1 MSLSWQDHLVVAAYL
16 LVTLAIGVWASRRR
30 GGDDEYFLGG
40 RRMPWFAVGL
50 SLIATL
56 LSSLTY
62 LSEPGEVWQSG
73 VTHMWGKT
81 LAVPFEMAFVY
92 LVCIPFLMRFRY
104 TSAYEYLEH
113 RFGTGSRRL
122 GTALFVCLDVSWM
135 GIIVLVSSRALAH
148 VTGLPLAVIIG
159 TMGLIT
165 TIYTTI
171 GGNRA
176 VIWTDVVQLL
186 LLVAGAFLPIV
197 FVAVQTQTFVPDWYH
212 AVNAYR
218 ARVQASGEAV
228 PLVSFD
234 PFVRASVL
242 TVALHM
248 FVWHLCTHTGNQM
261 AVQRYFS
268 TSDLRRARWSFVVGA
283 LAGVAINLLL
293 LVVGLAVFYY
303 YDRLGHLPEGIEAG
317 PGGTITGKGTDQIF
331 PTFVVRHLPPGL
343 AGAVLAAMLGA
354 AMSTISSG
362 INSMAT
368 VLSVGANKGGA
379 DSAGSA
385 LGRNHVAT
393 AKRLTLVMG
402 LLITLA
408 AYGLD
413 YLTGERNIVEM
424 MPASFN
430 CFTGSLGGLF
440 FVGMFLPRATGRVA
454 IAATLCGLAVS
465 VSLAYSRPLSEAV
478 AGLAGTLPGL
488 AGFAPRLRLPAP
500 VSFTWVMPGSLAATF
515 GTAFLLSR
523 FSPPP
528 TDRIAGLT
536 WATRHQSPARR
547 WPDAS
552 GTAARPAPATPPTA
566 SRS

>member
-1 MSLSWQDHLVVAAYL
+1 
-16 LVTLAIGVWASRRR
+16 
-30 GGDDEYFLGG
+30 
-40 RRMPWFAVGL
+40 
-50 SLIATL
+50 
-56 LSSLTY
+56 
-62 LSEPGEVWQSG
+62 
-73 VTHMWGKT
+73 
-81 LAVPFEMAFVY
+81 
-92 LVCIPFLMRFRY
+92 
-104 TSAYEYLEH
+104 
-113 RFGTGSRRL
+113 
-122 GTALFVCLDVSWM
+122 M

-186 LLVAGAFLPIV
+186 LLVAGAFLPIL
-197 FVAVQTQTFVPDWYH
+197 FVVAQTHTFVPDWYH

-218 ARVQASGEAV
+218 SLVQSSGEAV

-248 FVWHLCTHTGNQM
+248 FVWHICTHTGNQM
-261 AVQRYFS
+261 AVQR
-268 TSDLRRARWSFVVGA
+268 TSRPRTGGGRDGASWSGGG
-283 LAGVAINLLL
+283 GVAINLLL

-368 VLSVGANKGGA
+368 VLSVGANKGGS

-385 LGRNHVAT
+385 RGRNHVEA
-393 AKRLTLVMG
+393 AKRLTVVLG
-402 LLITLA
+402 LLITVS

-440 FVGMFLPRATGRVA
+440 FVGMFLPRATGRAAV
-454 IAATLCGLAVS
+454 AATLCGLAVS
-465 VSLAYSRPLSEAV
+465 VTLAYSRPLSEVV

-488 AGFAPRLRLPAP
+488 AGWAPRLRLSAP

-515 GTAFLLSR
+515 GTAFVLSR
-523 FSPPP
+523 FAPPP
-528 TDRIAGLT
+528 TDAIAGLT
-536 WATRHQSPARR
+536 WATRHELPTSR

-552 GTAARPAPATPPTA
+552 ASAARPAPATSPTA